1 MKKFSFVLIALFFA
15 VGSYA
20 QCAIDTAMVDTLTAG
35 FYPNSA
41 HLPHIVRDSAYSQ
54 SESGKIQS
62 SINFAYTYMNIPLNI
77 AVTVDSVRLDSL
89 AGLPAGISWTKSSNT
104 LPGGGIGCISL
115 TGTTSDTAGIYNVSA
130 FGKIWVNLSVPPILN
145 KDTFTVGSLQQLP
158 AYRNFY
164 VVVDS
169 AAAPLTAVATARNS
183 CGGVNAGSLD
193 VVASG
198 GDPTAPYTYLWNTGS
213 NNYNVAPVD
222 TGTYSVTVT
231 SGIDTVV
238 TSVHVLGETVPLV
251 AVTASDSGAIGNTG
265 YASVA
270 VTGGVPP
277 YTYRWNNGAT
287 TDSITGIAP
296 GTYRVTVRDS
306 FGCVVRDSAKII
318 NLAAG
323 IFTPAQLNANISL
336 YPNPAN
342 SAINV
347 VIESP
352 VALKGNME
360 IVDITGKVV
369 YSAVANIANSH
380 FNQVIDLKQFSPG
393 IYILQLTSDNQSA
406 HQRFVVTH

>member
-1 MKKFSFVLIALFFA
+1 MKKFSFLLIALFFA
-15 VGSYA
+15 IGSYA
-20 QCAIDTAMVDTLTAG
+20 QCAIDTAAVDTLTAG
-35 FYPNSA
+35 FYPNAA

-62 SINFAYTYMNIPLNI
+62 SMSFAYTYQGIPLTI
-77 AVTVDSVRLDSL
+77 TVRVDSVRLDSL
-89 AGLPAGISWTKSSNT
+89 TGLPNGIAWAKSSNT
-104 LPGGGIGCISL
+104 LPGGGIGCVLLS
-115 TGTTSDTAGIYNVSA
+115 GTTSDTAGVYPVNA
-130 FGKIWVNLSVPPILN
+130 FGKIWVHISVPPIVN
-145 KDTFTVGSLQQLP
+145 QDTFSTGSLQQLP
-158 AYRNFY
+158 QYRNFY

-169 AAAPLTAVATARNS
+169 APSPLSAVATARNS
-183 CGGVNAGSLD
+183 CGGVTAGSID

-198 GDPTAPYTYLWNTGS
+198 GNPTVPYTYLWNTGS
-213 NNYNVAPVD
+213 NGYHVAPVD

-238 TSVHVLGETVPLV
+238 TTVTVLGETVPLV
-251 AVTASDSGAIGNTG
+251 AVTSSDPGAIGNTG

-277 YTYRWNNGAT
+277 YSYRWNNGAT
-287 TDSITGIAP
+287 TDTITGIAP

-323 IFTPAQLNANISL
+323 IFSPALLNAHISL

-342 SAINV
+342 SVINV

-352 VALKGNME
+352 TAMNGRME
-360 IVDITGKVV
+360 IMDVTGKVI
-369 YSAVANIANSH
+369 YCAPANIANTRFS
-380 FNQVIDLKQFSPG
+380 QAIDLKQFSPG